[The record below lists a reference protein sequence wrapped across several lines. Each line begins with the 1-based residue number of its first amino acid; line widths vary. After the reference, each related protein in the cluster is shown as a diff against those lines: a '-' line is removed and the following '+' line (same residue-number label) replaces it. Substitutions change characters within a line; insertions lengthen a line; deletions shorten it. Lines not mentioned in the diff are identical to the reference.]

1 MDYFKNTETRVRRT
15 STGITELPD
24 GYLSNSVVNVPVSES
39 KKPSMSII
47 AKTAKQKAELEKK
60 NQEKRNQINK
70 KFANTRLDLAAKKA
84 MFDKKYGEMSKKGK
98 KAIFKRLL
106 TEMYIESLYLD
117 ESFIL
122 ENFTTIS
129 KIVDDF
135 IEENGG
141 YSLLE
146 NAYIKTKSPL
156 LKNMMDI
163 CEATT
168 KRVNER
174 LYKLAEKEQNVDLLN
189 FELDADEKERLDYEK
204 RDLGIEEI
212 SNIVKEK
219 VLKVVKDEKAREQKN
234 EELKND
240 IEAELSENPNVVDEK
255 SVKENLDRIFA
266 QASPTEEGTLFNAL
280 LRNNY
285 KNILEGNSELFT
297 NEFSK
302 DDEGLIVDDI
312 DFEDADLDE
321 DISDLPYEDEHI
333 VDEEIFEVFDANA
346 ETVVKA
352 LTGDEVSAEELE
364 EAFNDMKVKI
374 KSTVKNIKSGKRAN
388 TVKKDLRKLQKS
400 TEELQEVE
408 EKCKNKKAAVES
420 FIDSLDDMVEDL
432 DAIIDIHESTIINVA
447 ESMKKT
453 KDGKTFVQP
462 LMKLNDIKLPD
473 IKFIYKV
480 KLVEKEINK
489 LTKSAKN
496 KNVAKNV
503 QKIIERNIKNA
514 GEMIAKLEKS
524 GEDSLD
530 TKINALNNL
539 KSKLQSKLSFVKESV
554 DQLDDS
560 MFIEESYEIEFE
572 DEEFIDD
579 VCENTIDMD
588 KILVQTIA
596 NYTLMEMCYTIKLTD
611 YRSNDIK
618 RLSHNLLNK

>member
-255 SVKENLDRIFA
+255 SVKENLYRIFA

-374 KSTVKNIKSGKRAN
+374 RSTVKNIKSGKRAN